1 MTWLLWGRSLAST
14 LLLHPDADSLAVR
27 RMELNVVP
35 SYQELLV
42 VPADSVSQRY
52 LGMVASVAPDAS
64 KTSSMFPLR
73 ANAA

>member
-1 MTWLLWGRSLAST
+1 MVPPV
-14 LLLHPDADSLAVR
+14 PDADSRAVR
-27 RMELNVVP
+27 RMESGVDLL
-35 SYQELLV
+35 YQGQLV